1 MVSKT
6 RVEVQQFVADQLGV
20 ALEDLVLI
28 ADSDTSYT
36 FRQKSTD
43 QEHTAQVA
51 IGPEGP
57 IVLVDEG
64 GSRQ

>member
-1 MVSKT
+1 MVSQT

-20 ALEDLVLI
+20 EFDDLVLI
-28 ADSDTSYT
+28 AESDTSYT

-43 QEHTAQVA
+43 QEHTARVT

-57 IVLVDEG
+57 VVVLDATD
-64 GSRQ
+64 